1 MTLYLGFFLLLDL
14 YIKCMVTIELDS
26 GKEPLLHQFNVKLI
40 IRFFL
45 TYGIIALSHL
55 TFLLRIF
62 AYNCPQILAIHA

>member
-40 IRFFL
+40 IRFF
-45 TYGIIALSHL
+45 
-55 TFLLRIF
+55 
-62 AYNCPQILAIHA
+62 